1 MPEAYLGLG
10 SNLGNRAAN
19 LDHALLEMEAV
30 GVRVITLSS
39 RYNTAPVGFQAQPEF
54 LNQVAAVRTDLA
66 AGDLLSTC
74 LGIEAGMG
82 RRRAI
87 RRGPRVIDLD
97 LLLYGG
103 LICASKRLTLP
114 HPGMH
119 RRRFVLVPLAEIS
132 PGTRHPLLGK
142 TIRQLLEELES
153 RPGAGDGVCIRV
165 GDEVRRRVDPPGL
178 LGIR

>member
-1 MPEAYLGLG
+1 MPVAFLGLG

-30 GVRVITLSS
+30 GVRVASLSS
-39 RYNTAPVGFQAQPEF
+39 LYNTAPVDFQAQPGF
-54 LNQVAAVRTDLA
+54 LNQVAAVRTDLPA
-66 AGDLLSTC
+66 AGLLSAC

-97 LLLYGG
+97 LLLYGE
-103 LICASKRLTLP
+103 LICSSNRLTLP
-114 HPGMH
+114 HPRMH
-119 RRRFVLVPLAEIS
+119 LRRFVLVPLAEIS
-132 PGTRHPLLGK
+132 PETRHPLLGK

-153 RPGAGDGVCIRV
+153 RPGAGDEACIRM
-165 GDEVRRRVDPPGL
+165 GGEVRRRVDPPGS
-178 LGIR
+178 LG